1 MEDKVII
8 DSRKLITIFG
18 ATKVISSTLTQAV
31 VEINDATMIIS
42 GSNMEVVKLNLD
54 DKEVKFSGEIKEV
67 KYSHKQEKTSF
78 LKRIFK

>member
-8 DSRKLITIFG
+8 DSRKFITIFG

-54 DKEVKFSGEIKEV
+54 DKEVEFSGEIKEV

>member
-1 MEDKVII
+1 MENKVII
-8 DSRKLITIFG
+8 DNRKLITIFG

-42 GSNMEVVKLNLD
+42 GSNMEVVKLNLE
-54 DKEVKFSGEIKEV
+54 DKEVEFSGEIKEV
-67 KYSHKQEKTSF
+67 KHSHKQEKTSF

>member
-54 DKEVKFSGEIKEV
+54 DKEVEFSGEIKEV

>member
-31 VEINDATMIIS
+31 VEVNDATMIIS

-54 DKEVKFSGEIKEV
+54 DKEVEFSGEIKEV

>member
-42 GSNMEVVKLNLD
+42 GSNIEVVKLNLD
-54 DKEVKFSGEIKEV
+54 DKEVEFSGEIKEV

>member
-54 DKEVKFSGEIKEV
+54 DKEVEFSGEIKEV

-78 LKRIFK
+78 MKRISK

>member
-31 VEINDATMIIS
+31 VEVNDATMIIS

-54 DKEVKFSGEIKEV
+54 DKEVEFSGEIKEV

-78 LKRIFK
+78 FFFLFK

>member
-18 ATKVISSTLTQAV
+18 ATKVISSTLTQVV

-54 DKEVKFSGEIKEV
+54 DKEVEFSGEIKEV

>member
-42 GSNMEVVKLNLD
+42 GSNMEVVKLNLE
-54 DKEVKFSGEIKEV
+54 DKEVEFSGEIKEV

>member
-8 DSRKLITIFG
+8 DRRKLIRIFG

-54 DKEVKFSGEIKEV
+54 DKEVEFSGEIKEV